1 MAVPGLPAVSVSS
14 VRACTC
20 AAPSVQC
27 VVAVLIIDFVSHT
40 LKITHKKKVGVL
52 SFAFHI

>member
-20 AAPSVQC
+20 ASPS

-40 LKITHKKKVGVL
+40 LKITHKKKVGVV